1 MRKKTSMR
9 CWKNMPS
16 LDERLGVCN
25 MVSSVIYS
33 LIIEGVVPQAVPS
46 FLVKRVGNSALL
58 LR

>member
-1 MRKKTSMR
+1 
-9 CWKNMPS
+9 MPS

-25 MVSSVIYS
+25 MVSPVIYS
-33 LIIEGVVPQAVPS
+33 LIIEGVIPQAVPS